1 MTNKFITI
9 RKERDNHQKENKEF
23 QNEILILQSN
33 IRQMI
38 PGFTNNN
45 TSSSF
50 PMTNELQN
58 KLNEFYKCDC
68 QDIFFDLLLP
78 VLKMEGI
85 VYFYKIAFTK
95 VNELILQYFE
105 PLENELKST
114 LCIEDIFKTIE
125 NVLRKSYQ
133 SNWRKIY
140 VQLWNHQ
147 NMSQIMDFIQNYL
160 KLLDKDDYANK
171 LITEFLKKLT
181 EILFFCH
188 LSDPPMIVDYN
199 NLGKKVMFN
208 SIKHE
213 SVDGF
218 IKQKTECILI
228 LPSCFK
234 QNTNS
239 ENLFIK
245 YQVLPI
251 DYEFP

>member
-1 MTNKFITI
+1 
-9 RKERDNHQKENKEF
+9 
-23 QNEILILQSN
+23 
-33 IRQMI
+33 
-38 PGFTNNN
+38 
-45 TSSSF
+45 
-50 PMTNELQN
+50 
-58 KLNEFYKCDC
+58 
-68 QDIFFDLLLP
+68 
-78 VLKMEGI
+78 
-85 VYFYKIAFTK
+85 
-95 VNELILQYFE
+95 
-105 PLENELKST
+105 
-114 LCIEDIFKTIE
+114 
-125 NVLRKSYQ
+125 
-133 SNWRKIY
+133 
-140 VQLWNHQ
+140 
-147 NMSQIMDFIQNYL
+147 MDFIQNYL